1 MLGGTRSWERS
12 EPGLLTQTG
21 QRDFPYHIAPCWI
34 MKVRR
39 VHWEGRLLKDWLGI
53 SWLVVS
59 DCTLH
64 HLFFY
69 SLFILFFLLLFF
81 PLFLIPCPYLN
92 PWADKLNTSHMS
104 GSFCC
109 GTKSEQMVELCLAAY
124 QVKPQHF
131 FRFESWYLCKT
142 SLTSFIFLS
151 PVCLRCCHFLW
162 VFQQKPILKY
172 TLHDR

>member
-12 EPGLLTQTG
+12 EPGLLTQAG
-21 QRDFPYHIAPCWI
+21 QRDFPYHIAPCWV

-69 SLFILFFLLLFF
+69 SLFFSSCCFF
-81 PLFLIPCPYLN
+81 PSSLSPVLISTHELTSWTPLT
-92 PWADKLNTSHMS
+92 WAGVSAV
-104 GSFCC
+104 GQ
-109 GTKSEQMVELCLAAY
+109 SEQMVELCLAAY

-172 TLHDR
+172 TLHDQ